1 MRKFLIIATSVVMLF
16 SFAACGK
23 KDDNSSETTEAVTEA
38 GAPTSP
44 EEIVQ
49 LVNVDLPAIAADRDK
64 AVEIYNSYYV
74 PGADIDS
81 ETWKEQLQNDAIPTY
96 ETYLN
101 NLKALS
107 YTNGEVQNLLDL
119 YIKSA
124 EYQKD
129 AMDTVVAAIDEVDT
143 DKLDEANSMISD
155 SKTYLGMYEE
165 ELTRLCEFYGINMIG
180 EFNSSPTDA
189 SATDAE

>member
-1 MRKFLIIATSVVMLF
+1 MKKRILCNLLVLVLLLGMLPVTALAGGGSQVVW
-16 SFAACGK
+16 
-23 KDDNSSETTEAVTEA
+23 SEDFE
-38 GAPTSP
+38 
-44 EEIVQ
+44 
-49 LVNVDLPAIAADRDK
+49 
-64 AVEIYNSYYV
+64 
-74 PGADIDS
+74 DS

-165 ELTRLCEFYGINMIG
+165 ELTRLCESYGINMIG